1 MEVEQ
6 RLKMIENK
14 TLYFSINSV
23 GKWAFIPKK
32 KNTMGLFLG
41 KVKIASFFENTTDP
55 TKKRFIVHCRVP
67 TVMKNLG
74 SFDTEL
80 ECVRECEEVVRFYIS
95 QLNSEHQ

>member
-1 MEVEQ
+1 MEVEE

-14 TLYFSINSV
+14 VIYVSV
-23 GKWAFIPKK
+23 NTIGKWAFLPKK
-32 KNTMGLFLG
+32 KNAMGLFLG

-55 TKKRFIVHCRVP
+55 TKKRFIVLCGVP

-80 ECVRECEEVVRFYIS
+80 ECVQQCEDVVRFYVS